1 MKKLFL
7 MFFAVVFSTQ
17 IYAQSAAL
25 KQQTDWLTTQLN
37 KLVIDDEVKT
47 KSKSKES
54 KPTFSFAG
62 SKMLMNIN
70 AKDEGFS
77 MGFNISWLLKDVK
90 NVSYKKEKNGN
101 YELVL
106 DVPADRVKMDM
117 GFGKDNTI
125 GGSFNVKDDK
135 NDKNDSHTSFTLSTK
150 DETLVKEIVQHFDKA
165 IAEARK

>member
-7 MFFAVVFSTQ
+7 MFFVLVATTK
-17 IYAQSAAL
+17 INAQSSSL
-25 KQQTDWLTTQLN
+25 KQQTDWLTAQLN
-37 KLVIDDEVKT
+37 KFVIDDDDVKM

-70 AKDEGFS
+70 TKEDGFS

-90 NVSYKKEKNGN
+90 KVSYKKEKNGN

-106 DVPADRVKMDM
+106 DVPADRIKMDL
-117 GFGKDNTI
+117 GFGKDNTV
-125 GGSFNVKDDK
+125 GGSFNVKD
-135 NDKNDSHTSFTLSTK
+135 DKNDSHTSFTLSTK
-150 DETLVKEIVQHFDKA
+150 DEVLVKDILQHFDKA
-165 IAEARK
+165 IAEAKK